1 MKKRERKLIERE
13 VEVDDFLWEIIKEDE
28 DILWDSVAE

>member
-1 MKKRERKLIERE
+1 MKKRERKLFGRE